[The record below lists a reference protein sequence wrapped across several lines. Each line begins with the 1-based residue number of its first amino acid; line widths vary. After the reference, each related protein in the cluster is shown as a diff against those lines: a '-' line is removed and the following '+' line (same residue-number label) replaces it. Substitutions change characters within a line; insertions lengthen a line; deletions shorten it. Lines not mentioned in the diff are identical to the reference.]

1 MSVCYGNGKYVAIA
15 QSSNVFA
22 YSTDGINWTQ
32 GTMPSSQY
40 WENICYGNGKFVV
53 IAENGSDTNIYAYST
68 DGITWTQGTM
78 PRIQVWRSVCYGNG
92 KFVAVADSSKFAYST
107 DGITW
112 TEGIMPSPFWDLV
125 CYGNNKF
132 VAIKMMTPGTDKFA
146 YLTLPTYYYQFS
158 GWNKS
163 GTFNITSD
171 TSITGRW
178 TQKSK
183 LSVTYSWTN
192 APTGMTSTVP
202 AKVTGLMPNETV
214 AVDTKYTNKS
224 AYKDTTNKK
233 YYKFSGW
240 NKSGEFNITSNTNIS
255 GSWDNGTSAPNMVD
269 FDSLSVGD
277 TFFLGKYQV
286 ESESPWDIEW
296 EIVHQTSDYQIAM
309 TKQIIDLRPFDAK
322 EPTNTD
328 ANRKNNGNNNW
339 QYSNIEQWMNSD
351 QASWYSAQHSY
362 DAPPNDDNCYKWT
375 KDGTTVTNA
384 YDTHKGFL
392 YYWTADEKAL
402 LKDMTL
408 TLANNTV
415 TDGGGSYTWTG
426 KVWLPTYTQMGGGQ
440 NNGISEG
447 EAFSKFT
454 DDASR
459 VKSLHDMVKANN
471 LYAKLYL
478 SSGKTQWYWMSS
490 ADPSYSYG
498 VHDFNLDGSV
508 GHYNSAYSGD
518 VGLAPCICLPR
529 TGSFGTPS
537 DLNYVD

>member
-1 MSVCYGNGKYVAIA
+1 MAVI
-15 QSSNVFA
+15 SN
-22 YSTDGINWTQ
+22 I
-32 GTMPSSQY
+32 
-40 WENICYGNGKFVV
+40 
-53 IAENGSDTNIYAYST
+53 
-68 DGITWTQGTM
+68 
-78 PRIQVWRSVCYGNG
+78 
-92 KFVAVADSSKFAYST
+92 FAYST

-112 TEGIMPSPFWDLV
+112 TEGTMPSTHIWMSV
-125 CYGNNKF
+125 CYGNGKF
-132 VAIKMMTPGTDKFA
+132 VVVSRGTDEFA
-146 YLTLPTYYYQFS
+146 YLTSPSTYYQFS

-214 AVDTKYTNKS
+214 AVDSKYTNKS

-440 NNGISEG
+440 NNSISEG
-447 EAFSKFT
+447 EAFNKFT
-454 DDASR
+454 NNTSR

-471 LYAKLYL
+471 PYAKLYL
-478 SSGKTQWYWMSS
+478 SSGKSHWYWMSS

-508 GHYNSAYSGD
+508 GHYNYAYSGD
-518 VGLAPCICLPR
+518 IGLAPCICLPR
-529 TGSFGTPS
+529 TGSFGVPS